1 MSKKTHSSK
10 AKLEPLGS
18 GRFLVSGVLDATTVT
33 DVLEQSRERFEGA
46 QRVDVDLAAVTE
58 SDSSGLALLIEWLR
72 LARDAQRKIHFD
84 NLPEQIMALARISE
98 VDDLLTANG
107 TEMPAKVVAEPA

>member
-1 MSKKTHSSK
+1 MSKSHTSN
-10 AKLEPLGS
+10 AKIESLGA
-18 GRFLVSGVLDATTVT
+18 GRFTVSGVLDATTVT
-33 DVLEQSRERFEGA
+33 TLLEQSRADFDAA
-46 QRVDVDLAAVTE
+46 QRIDIDLAPVTE

-72 LARDAQRKIHFD
+72 LAHDAGKKIHFE

-107 TEMPAKVVAEPA
+107 SEAPAEATAADST